1 MEFTITERR
10 LLYLVHG
17 ALNGVVD
24 GGEGDLFS
32 SMSHTEWRKLL
43 EAAAK
48 QGVTAVAADGMCK
61 RVRELLPKDI
71 AVRWF
76 LSVDSIEKRYQR
88 QMEVLNEL
96 RSLFAKSQI
105 EILVLKGAVLASL
118 YPVCEHRECGDIDI
132 FLYENYEKGNLVV
145 DKMGIK
151 VEKLGLKHSNFYFKG
166 VPIENHKSLLNV
178 ANNRYDRE
186 IERHLH
192 RMLKDGKIEDFHLLF
207 NIRHTIVHFLSSGVV
222 LRHFTDLY
230 LLLKHFCS
238 NTGCEAGLREIF
250 EILKQQGQLKI
261 FTGFVHLINECFG
274 ETGVEKHLQSFYKE
288 CAIEPVGEDVAGKV
302 FEDTFVKIVHRRDIS
317 EILQMSVLKRKVVG
331 AKYMMELKWKYDLIE
346 RGYFAREFL
355 KRIGY
360 AFKLYNPKVSL

>member
-1 MEFTITERR
+1 MEFTITQRR
-10 LLYLVHG
+10 LLYLVRG
-17 ALNGVVD
+17 ALNGVVE

-32 SMSHTEWRKLL
+32 SMSHSEWHRLL

-61 RVRELLPKDI
+61 GVLELLPKDI

-76 LSVDSIEKRYQR
+76 LGVDNIKKRYQR
-88 QMEVLNEL
+88 QMVVLGEL
-96 RSLFAKSQI
+96 RALFAKSQI
-105 EILVLKGAVLASL
+105 EVLVLKGAVLAAL
-118 YPVCEHRECGDIDI
+118 YPISEHRECGDIDI

-145 DKMGIK
+145 DRMGITVDK
-151 VEKLGLKHSNFYFKG
+151 KGFKHSKFFFKG
-166 VPIENHKSLLNV
+166 IDIENHKSLLNV

-186 IERHLH
+186 IERHLR
-192 RMLKDGKIEDFHLLF
+192 RMLEDGKIEDFHLLF

-250 EILKQQGQLKI
+250 EILKQQGQLKL
-261 FTGFVHLINECFG
+261 FTGFVNLINECFG

-288 CAIEPVGEDVAGKV
+288 CSIEPVGEDVARKIYG
-302 FEDTFVKIVHRRDIS
+302 DTFVKIANRRDIS
-317 EILQMSVLKRKVVG
+317 ELLQMGVLQRKVVG
-331 AKYMMELKWKYDLIE
+331 AKNMMELKWKYDLIE